1 MLSPKFNV
9 FELMPPWHQVKRV
22 VYHIDVFSRF
32 MDLSAMEKA
41 WQKKG
46 WLEGADRDPDIPD
59 QRGPAGLP

>member
-1 MLSPKFNV
+1 
-9 FELMPPWHQVKRV
+9 MPPWHQVKRV